1 MRHVAAKH
9 RQSTPMLIVSSAD
22 PTPGTVARS

>member
-9 RQSTPMLIVSSAD
+9 SIETEKV
-22 PTPGTVARS
+22 